1 MLSEA
6 YNTSFQSDKHKADL
20 ASEGLSISLVYRVLT
35 DGVALQHS
43 SHRRTFQE
51 EQARILAA
59 TNSMIA
65 GECNKAVFESTL
77 TPSR

>member
-1 MLSEA
+1 MKNKSKSLP
-6 YNTSFQSDKHKADL
+6 K
-20 ASEGLSISLVYRVLT
+20 ISLVDRVLT

-43 SHRRTFQE
+43 SNRRPFQE

-65 GECNKAVFESTL
+65 VKCNEAVFEGIVTPAGSTCASL
-77 TPSR
+77 GR